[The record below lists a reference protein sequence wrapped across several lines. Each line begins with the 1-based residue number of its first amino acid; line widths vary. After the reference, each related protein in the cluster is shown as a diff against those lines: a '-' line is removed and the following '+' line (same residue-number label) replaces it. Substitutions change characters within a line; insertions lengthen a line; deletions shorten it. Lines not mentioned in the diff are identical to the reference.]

1 MSLNYLKMPPLHVP
15 MDAKVPL
22 CINCKYY
29 MPPRNHIKVPTLGQC
44 QKSGTMNVVDGTIE
58 YKNVEVTRLF
68 ECEGKWYVHKDIS
81 ENKT

>member
-1 MSLNYLKMPPLHVP
+1 MPLLINVP

-29 MPPRNHIKVPTLGQC
+29 IAPKNHIKVPSLGQC
-44 QKSGTMNVVDGTIE
+44 RKSGSINVIDGRIE

-68 ECEGKWYVHKDIS
+68 ECEGNWYVPK
-81 ENKT
+81 EKT